1 MPPRIVNLCFGKSAL
16 SKEEQKA
23 EYRRKYRESKSGF
36 VDCECG
42 VRVRELCVYS
52 HRFSRR
58 HLEFIKTG
66 EIQPVNVE
74 AAVRNYQSVIRAKKA
89 WYQRGKEEH
98 ERITTGNVPIDSDVK
113 EKEE

>member
-1 MPPRIVNLCFGKSAL
+1 MPTREVNLCFGKSAL

-23 EYRRKYRESKSGF
+23 EYRRKYRESRSGF
-36 VDCECG
+36 VECDCG

-66 EIQPVNVE
+66 IVEPVNVE

-89 WYQRGKEEH
+89 WYKRGKEEY
-98 ERITTGNVPIDSDVK
+98 ESITKGDIPLDSDVK